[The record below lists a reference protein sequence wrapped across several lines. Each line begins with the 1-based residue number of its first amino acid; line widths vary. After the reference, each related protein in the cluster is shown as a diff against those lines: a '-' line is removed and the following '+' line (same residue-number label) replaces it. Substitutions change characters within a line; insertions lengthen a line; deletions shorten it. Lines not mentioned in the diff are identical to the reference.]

1 VYYIIFL
8 FLHTPLVLTRLLCL
22 LSTLLVLLNCRPCLP
37 VPAPHCLIL
46 VHDSV
51 IFMTLCILV
60 ACCDARN
67 CTLLCPACFACLPCP
82 HWAICPPTSWTPGR
96 GLFRNKVNSSVS
108 HERTTWPYQL
118 LAPFSPTESEHMGRF
133 LVSSRSR
140 IHGLIVSSR
149 GRAVL
154 GGGCLQPS
162 APMVLRWSRFRVYHR
177 RAS

>member
-1 VYYIIFL
+1 MYPFHPHHSHSPHKMCTDSGDPVYYIIFL

-118 LAPFSPTESEHMGRF
+118 LAPFSPIDSYRLSLSIWVG
-133 LVSSRSR
+133 S
-140 IHGLIVSSR
+140 
-149 GRAVL
+149 
-154 GGGCLQPS
+154 
-162 APMVLRWSRFRVYHR
+162 
-177 RAS
+177 